1 MAAEMATMAA
11 DSAIEH
17 FGMES
22 EAYKIFEGWAT

>member
-1 MAAEMATMAA
+1 MAA